1 MSAKENAAR
10 DWNPKAATLEA
21 HRQFTTDLL
30 WSLSA
35 LNVGELWRGGTDV
48 PRVVAASV
56 LCLAALLVLGLVL

>member
-1 MSAKENAAR
+1 MSAKENAAT
-10 DWNPKAATLEA
+10 DWNPKAATLGA

-35 LNVGELWRGGTDV
+35 LGIGELWRGGEGV
-48 PRVVAASV
+48 PRMVAASV

>member
-1 MSAKENAAR
+1 MSEKKNAAT
-10 DWNPKAATLEA
+10 DWNPKAATLGA

-35 LNVGELWRGGTDV
+35 LNVGELWRGGVDV

-56 LCLAALLVLGLVL
+56 LCLGALLVLGLVL

>member
-1 MSAKENAAR
+1 MSAKENAAT
-10 DWNPKAATLEA
+10 DWNPKAATLGA

-35 LNVGELWRGGTDV
+35 LNVGELWRGGEGV
-48 PRVVAASV
+48 PRMVAASV

>member
-10 DWNPKAATLEA
+10 DWNPKAATLGA

-35 LNVGELWRGGTDV
+35 LVIGELWRGGAGV

-56 LCLAALLVLGLVL
+56 LCLAALLMVGLVL

>member
-10 DWNPKAATLEA
+10 DWNPKAATLGA

-35 LNVGELWRGGTDV
+35 LGIGELWRGGAGV

-56 LCLAALLVLGLVL
+56 LCLAALLMVGLVL

>member
-1 MSAKENAAR
+1 MSAKENAAT
-10 DWNPKAATLEA
+10 DWNPKAATLGA

-35 LNVGELWRGGTDV
+35 LGIGELWRGGADV
-48 PRVVAASV
+48 PRMVAASV